1 MVPFIINILHIIY
14 YLNTTLNIFFNSINI
29 IFLLIDKMISSKFR
43 NNKKNKEQDKEKME
57 KILSEYK
64 IQRTN
69 FNPNNR
75 SPNIFMNN

>member
-1 MVPFIINILHIIY
+1 
-14 YLNTTLNIFFNSINI
+14 
-29 IFLLIDKMISSKFR
+29 MISSKFR

-64 IQRTN
+64 IQLTN

-75 SPNIFMNN
+75 SPNIFMNNLKRRMDSYYKMILSNSV